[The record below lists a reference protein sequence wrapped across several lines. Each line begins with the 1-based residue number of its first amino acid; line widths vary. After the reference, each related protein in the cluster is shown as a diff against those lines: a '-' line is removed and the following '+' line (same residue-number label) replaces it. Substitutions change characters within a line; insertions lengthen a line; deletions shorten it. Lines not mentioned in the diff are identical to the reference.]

1 MESFPQEWKEKQ
13 VLQGWQLLNHDM
25 LPSGEGGY
33 GKVYKIAKEDT
44 GETAALKWIRIK
56 TDSKQQMSEAHRRLS
71 TEIKVMYDMSSVPQI
86 VHIQDY
92 AIMDNEDELC
102 VDALIRMEWLQPLK
116 ERIRKLKLQDV
127 AQIATD
133 ISEAL
138 KQLHAKNLVHED
150 VKLENIL
157 YGDGIYK
164 LSDFGCA
171 SYLSSSV
178 VGRPGG
184 TSFYRAPEYLQ
195 KEAVPSFVG
204 DIYSLGM
211 TFYLLF
217 NDGKLPYQKTGI
229 STTAAYEEMKRACAK
244 GAGHY
249 PPPADAV
256 APIAQLP
263 LKTPLHE
270 DGDRGTQS
278 ASSHK
283 PRRPFS
289 SSNHQ
294 AQSVYQTSQTA
305 AVRTAEHTKRTQ
317 DGFQIPQNEAEAPA
331 AQEEKPEEVPES
343 KRRGHLVR
351 WVLAIAAVMLV
362 AGMMVLLRLVHQ
374 ENITVAAANCTNVI
388 LQAKEEKQ
396 AQIRYYALG
405 TPNHAVEQSISR
417 WPVELTGLIPAT
429 TYEAEIST
437 ASGTSTLRFTTKAV
451 ENNRSA
457 TRQYQALYV
466 ASKAE
471 IAQKLEQGM
480 TRNEML
486 LNGVYQPVDMP
497 WKIQLRNGSTAYQ
510 DVEYLL
516 YAEFQR
522 SASAQAEN
530 IMTGVILRI
539 GKEEVYAVQKE
550 EGYILPNLLIKM
562 YFPLDDLFA
571 QRWEEKQGTQYY
583 GSATLEMY
591 CGDDLVAN
599 GTVSIEEE

>member
-1 MESFPQEWKEKQ
+1 M
-13 VLQGWQLLNHDM
+13 
-25 LPSGEGGY
+25 
-33 GKVYKIAKEDT
+33 
-44 GETAALKWIRIK
+44 
-56 TDSKQQMSEAHRRLS
+56 
-71 TEIKVMYDMSSVPQI
+71 
-86 VHIQDY
+86 
-92 AIMDNEDELC
+92 
-102 VDALIRMEWLQPLK
+102 
-116 ERIRKLKLQDV
+116 
-127 AQIATD
+127 AT
-133 ISEAL
+133 
-138 KQLHAKNLVHED
+138 
-150 VKLENIL
+150 
-157 YGDGIYK
+157 
-164 LSDFGCA
+164 
-171 SYLSSSV
+171 
-178 VGRPGG
+178 
-184 TSFYRAPEYLQ
+184 
-195 KEAVPSFVG
+195 
-204 DIYSLGM
+204 
-211 TFYLLF
+211 
-217 NDGKLPYQKTGI
+217 
-229 STTAAYEEMKRACAK
+229 
-244 GAGHY
+244 
-249 PPPADAV
+249 
-256 APIAQLP
+256 
-263 LKTPLHE
+263 
-270 DGDRGTQS
+270 GTQS

-374 ENITVAAANCTNVI
+374 ENITVAAPNCTNVI